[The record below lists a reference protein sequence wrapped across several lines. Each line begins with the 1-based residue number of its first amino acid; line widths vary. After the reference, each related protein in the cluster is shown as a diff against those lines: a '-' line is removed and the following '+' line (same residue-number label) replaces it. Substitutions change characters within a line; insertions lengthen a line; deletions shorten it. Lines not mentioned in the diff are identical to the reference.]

1 MKQDFDK
8 LFKAIDDAQIL
19 TESELEELI
28 AGFSDEERDMLNAMV
43 ATKRAMQRDE
53 AMKSAEGVADEAWE
67 AFEQQNFSDPNIRDN
82 IVHSRPLWHKIAAAV
97 ITVVV
102 ISGLTVAAVRGNW
115 LRIEKAPEAVVEQA
129 AEPLAVIGSAAV
141 DSVAIG
147 DAPQMEILDDVTLE
161 ALLARMAEHY
171 GVMVQFADDA
181 LRTMRLHFEW
191 DKSLTLERNVQL
203 LNNFSKLS
211 VSIENEV
218 VIVSKPEEK

>member
-8 LFKAIDDAQIL
+8 LFKAIDNAQIL

-67 AFEQQNFSDPNIRDN
+67 AFEQQNFSNLNISDN
-82 IVHSRPLWHKIAAAV
+82 IVPLRPLWRKIAAAV
-97 ITVVV
+97 IAVVV
-102 ISGLTVAAVRGNW
+102 LSGLTVAAVRGNW

-129 AEPLAVIGSAAV
+129 AEHMVVIGSAAV

-171 GVMVQFADDA
+171 GVTVQFADDA